1 MRCSDKAVYQRVCA
15 RKHGIRPN
23 TVGKRGFA
31 LGDVAGC
38 TTPRGRP
45 CLNPQRTQGR
55 NAPVPAGGAK
65 PDRGLGSITP
75 PTERDPQPPRRQLTA
90 KDVTDPRVKRI
101 QLAQTFVS
109 MTVWN

>member
-1 MRCSDKAVYQRVCA
+1 MRCSDKAAYQRVCA
-15 RKHGIRPN
+15 CKHGIRPN

-55 NAPVPAGGAK
+55 NAPVPQNRLSA
-65 PDRGLGSITP
+65 L
-75 PTERDPQPPRRQLTA
+75 RQSEILNHHA
-90 KDVTDPRVKRI
+90 D
-101 QLAQTFVS
+101 
-109 MTVWN
+109 N